1 MPVRETLERGTIKSR
16 RSPISHSDLSI
27 SRPAPLISVL
37 SSTTVLQVISKI
49 HTSKYRI
56 VWPQKIDRNPRV
68 LYLQTY
74 VLENWDR
81 IRLSR
86 TLQCQTSD
94 FRDLECTAFIDS
106 RELGLCEADRFYK
119 LNLQS
124 RVRPILL
131 IIYHQY
137 QY

>member
-37 SSTTVLQVISKI
+37 SSTTVLQVTSKI

-56 VWPQKIDRNPRV
+56 VWPKYKIDHPPRA
-68 LYLQTY
+68 LHPQTY
-74 VLENWDR
+74 VLEDWDR

-106 RELGLCEADRFYK
+106 RELGLREADRFYTW
-119 LNLQS
+119 
-124 RVRPILL
+124 RPETPEPGIAT
-131 IIYHQY
+131 
-137 QY
+137 